1 MNIRQCRG
9 NLLSRKHSFPYI
21 VPVSQALF
29 LAMGMLVPA
38 PDQCGLGSAK
48 ESLRL
53 PAFDPAHAAKRL
65 RTLLRK
71 GLITPHQFAIAD
83 ALLWSCRAPGRD
95 EAQIS
100 YHRLARLA
108 GVGRSTAV
116 EAVKRLR
123 DLGVLSWRKTRLRVA
138 WSLGVASR
146 QWRNIY
152 RLLAGPLTE
161 SSGQPTDRVQ
171 ARKKDRIEA
180 ERVAPEV
187 RQAAREALA
196 TIRQRRMRQLRLA

>member
-1 MNIRQCRG
+1 M
-9 NLLSRKHSFPYI
+9 S
-21 VPVSQALF
+21 
-29 LAMGMLVPA
+29 
-38 PDQCGLGSAK
+38 
-48 ESLRL
+48 
-53 PAFDPAHAAKRL
+53 AFDATTVAKRL

-71 GLITPHQFAIAD
+71 GRITPHQYAVAD

-161 SSGQPTDRVQ
+161 SRGQPTDRVQ
-171 ARKKDRIEA
+171 AKKKARIEV
-180 ERVAPEV
+180 ERVAPEA
-187 RQAAREALA
+187 RQAALEALA
-196 TIRQRRMRQLRLA
+196 AIASRRVRALGLA

>member
-1 MNIRQCRG
+1 LPPFN
-9 NLLSRKHSFPYI
+9 
-21 VPVSQALF
+21 
-29 LAMGMLVPA
+29 PA
-38 PDQCGLGSAK
+38 P
-48 ESLRL
+48 
-53 PAFDPAHAAKRL
+53 AASRL
-65 RTLLRK
+65 RKLLRK
-71 GLITPHQFAIAD
+71 GLITPHQFAVAD

-100 YHRLARLA
+100 YDRLAKLA

-152 RLLAGPLTE
+152 RLLAGPFTE
-161 SSGQPTDRVQ
+161 SSEQPTDRVQ
-171 ARKKDRIEA
+171 ASKKGGLEK

-187 RQAAREALA
+187 RHGTMEALA
-196 TIRQRRMRQLRLA
+196 SIAARRMQALGLA

>member
-1 MNIRQCRG
+1 LG
-9 NLLSRKHSFPYI
+9 
-21 VPVSQALF
+21 V
-29 LAMGMLVPA
+29 LVPA
-38 PDQCGLGSAK
+38 PDQCGLGPTK

-53 PAFDPAHAAKRL
+53 PAFDPAPAAKRL

-71 GLITPHQFAIAD
+71 GLITPHQYAVAD
-83 ALLWSCRAPGRD
+83 CLLWSCRAPGRD

-123 DLGVLSWRKTRLRVA
+123 DLRVLTWRKTRLRVA

-146 QWRNIY
+146 QWRNLY
-152 RLLAGPLTE
+152 RLLVGPHTE
-161 SSGQPTDRVQ
+161 SSQQPTDRVQ
-171 ARKKDRIEA
+171 ARKKDCIERP
-180 ERVAPEV
+180 RVAPEA
-187 RQAAREALA
+187 RQAALEALA
-196 TIRQRRMRQLRLA
+196 AIAARRMKALGLA